1 MELTSPEALAEGRST
16 MSSQRD
22 TWIIVCT
29 NFHGAVG
36 PIPTEQLAVDL
47 AASASAL
54 GECNYQPVRLAL
66 ASVPQRAT
74 RRPEGDSPLHRD
86 RASWNRPRDAIG
98 LASTRRGDGA
108 DYHRGSI
115 GHAGPV

>member
-1 MELTSPEALAEGRST
+1 

-36 PIPTEQLAVDL
+36 PIPTEQLAVHL

-74 RRPEGDSPLHRD
+74 RRPEGDSPLIGTGRLGIDPGTRSVSPQRD
-86 RASWNRPRDAIG
+86 VVTERTTTGGVLAMQGRSDRPAW
-98 LASTRRGDGA
+98 
-108 DYHRGSI
+108 
-115 GHAGPV
+115 